1 MASPACTSC
10 RPARPAARPGA
21 PAPRATSA
29 GGRPRREAGAQAS
42 GEPPPDVLG
51 ALRRFGRM
59 AAAEVEAVCELPGPR
74 ASAELWRLA
83 ADWRVK
89 QTRFLTGE
97 LWELV

>member
-1 MASPACTSC
+1 MASPSLHFV
-10 RPARPAARPGA
+10 PAGEAGSETWCAGAEGYERWREAARK
-21 PAPRATSA
+21 
-29 GGRPRREAGAQAS
+29 AGAQVS

-74 ASAELWRLA
+74 ANAELWRLA

-89 QTRFLTGE
+89 HTRFLTGE
-97 LWELV
+97 LWELA